1 MAITAFSL
9 EQFAGTGL
17 NSKGTAMDVAVGTAV
32 LASDGF
38 KYVYASATSA
48 YSSTAN
54 LTLGSGAL
62 MTCLTAGSALL
73 ASFVCR
79 TGGGV
84 LANTHFWARSKKRAA
99 LT

>member
-1 MAITAFSL
+1 MTITAYTL
-9 EQFAGTGL
+9 APIAGL
-17 NSKGTAMDVAVGTAV
+17 NLNNKGTALDVAVGTAV

-38 KYVYASATSA
+38 YHFYASATSA

-73 ASFVCR
+73 AGFVCR